1 MTARLGLIH
10 LAAHVH
16 GLTAHGQPQTGMQTH
31 PDTLCRSRD
40 VPQAD
45 VCVVRA
51 TEEVPLSEG
60 VPGQAVA
67 LRLVP

>member
-1 MTARLGLIH
+1 MTAQLDLDH
-10 LAAHVH
+10 MTAHVQ
-16 GLTAHGQPQTGMQTH
+16 GPTAHGQPETKMWTH

-45 VCVVRA
+45 VCVIRA
-51 TEEVPLSEG
+51 AEEVPLGEG